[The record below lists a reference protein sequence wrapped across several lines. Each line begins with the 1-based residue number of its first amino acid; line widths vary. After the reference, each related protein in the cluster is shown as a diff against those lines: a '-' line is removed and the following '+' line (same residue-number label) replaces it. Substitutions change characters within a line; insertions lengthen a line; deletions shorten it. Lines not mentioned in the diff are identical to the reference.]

1 MINFGSVFNPFA
13 SGSPFSALFGDYG
26 AISNPSG
33 AWDQLKNGRT
43 NEVNQDIAT
52 KNLAFQ
58 RENFDYQ
65 KALQQ
70 KIFDREDSAYQ
81 RTVKD
86 MRAAGM
92 SPLMMNGTNGAGEA
106 LQTEPLH
113 NEYQHQDKG
122 LFEVGQL
129 ASSIYS
135 NFQNAQRSRA
145 EINNINA
152 DTDEKNTSNTFLP
165 FSLAASLVG
174 QILQNKSTSKT
185 IQNQTADYGL
195 KLLQTL
201 EQSYK
206 NADLKRWN
214 EYGSMFGISSNMSE
228 EERYG
233 AFAME
238 LLRSAGYDVDKLKK
252 EGGHRLKSVLDNLF
266 SVSEG
271 VFSFGRSIPDNYK
284 NHGFKFWKWKF

>member
-1 MINFGSVFNPFA
+1 MVDFGSMFNPF
-13 SGSPFSALFGDYG
+13 SPGSPFSALFGDYG

-33 AWDQLKNGRT
+33 AWDQFSNGRT
-43 NEVNQDIAT
+43 NVVNQEVAAQ
-52 KNLAFQ
+52 NLAFQ
-58 RENFDYQ
+58 RENLDYQ

-70 KIFDREDSAYQ
+70 KIFEREDSAYQ

-86 MRAAGM
+86 MRSAGM

-106 LQTEPLH
+106 IQTEPLH

-122 LFEVGQL
+122 LIEIGQL
-129 ASSIYS
+129 ASNIYS
-135 NFQNAQRSRA
+135 NYQNAQRSRA
-145 EINNINA
+145 QIDNINA
-152 DTDEKNTSNTFLP
+152 DTDAKTTSNVFLP
-165 FSLAASLVG
+165 FSLATSLVG

-228 EERYG
+228 QERYG

-238 LLRSAGYDVDKLKK
+238 LLRNAGYDVNKLKK
-252 EGGHRLKSVLDNLF
+252 EGGIRLKSTLDNLF
-266 SVSEG
+266 SISDG
-271 VFSFGRSIPDNYK
+271 IHSFGKLLPDNYK
-284 NHGFKFWKWKF
+284 KHGFKFWNWEF